1 MPRAEKPAKK
11 AKVAKAKPA
20 KKPRTKAESVGTHE
34 TKTDQ
39 PKKTGRPSSYTK
51 EMGDEICRLLGKGMT
66 LTKIC
71 KDPAFPDDD
80 TVRAWALDDTHAFFG
95 QYARA
100 RLVGYH
106 RMADEIVD
114 ISDDDA
120 GDWSIRNDGDDGDVR
135 RVFNA
140 EAVARSRVK
149 VDTRKWLLSKAL
161 PKLYGDKLALTDADG
176 GKLVIE
182 FAT

>member
-11 AKVAKAKPA
+11 PKVAKAKPA
-20 KKPRTKAESVGTHE
+20 KKPRMKAESVVTE
-34 TKTDQ
+34 LASQ
-39 PKKTGRPSSYTK
+39 PKKTGRPSSYTQ
-51 EMGDEICRLLGKGMT
+51 EMGEKICRLLARGMT

-71 KDPAFPDDD
+71 KDPELPDDD
-80 TVRAWALDDTHAFFG
+80 TVRRWALDDAHAFYG

-100 RLVGYH
+100 RMIGYH
-106 RMADEIVD
+106 RMADEILD
-114 ISDDDA
+114 FSDDD
-120 GDWSIRNDGDDGDVR
+120 GDDWTIRDDGDGNVR
-135 RVFNA
+135 RTHNA
-140 EAVARSRVK
+140 EATARSRLK